1 VSPDN
6 AAAAAAAA
14 AGLYRGA
21 GSTPV
26 PDPTLLT
33 MAALNREIT
42 ALREILEARIG
53 GDREIIATRLAGMDE
68 AIKLLQTILDR
79 RAAETDVKVAHLQA
93 LHDQKFATVEE
104 RFKTVGVEFVS
115 VQTQFS
121 ERDVRGRDAAL
132 ANTTAVNAALQA
144 QKEAAGE
151 QAKSFTLSIDKSEKG
166 TLEQIAQQR
175 VLLETMKQT
184 LDGKVEDV
192 KERVT
197 RVESVAVGVVTAK
210 QDASTTHTASNQ
222 NVGMIVGLIGVALAI
237 VVALERFIR

>member
-1 VSPDN
+1 MADE
-6 AAAAAAAA
+6 AAAAAAA
-14 AGLYRGA
+14 AGLYRGV

-33 MAALNREIT
+33 SAALTREING
-42 ALREILEARIG
+42 LREIMDAKIEG
-53 GDREIIATRLAGMDE
+53 QQHVFETRLNGMDE

-79 RAAETDVKVAHLQA
+79 RSAETDVKVSHLQA
-93 LHDQKFATVEE
+93 LHDEK
-104 RFKTVGVEFVS
+104 FKTVGVEFVS

-184 LDGKVEDV
+184 LDGKVEDI

-197 RVESVAVGVVTAK
+197 RVESMALGATATRA
-210 QDASTTHTASNQ
+210 DATTAHTAGAQ
-222 NVGMIVGLIGVALAI
+222 NVGIIVGIIGVGIAVI
-237 VVALERFIR
+237 TVIERLIR

>member
-1 VSPDN
+1 MSSPPE
-6 AAAAAAAA
+6 AAIVVP
-14 AGLYRGA
+14 R
-21 GSTPV
+21 
-26 PDPTLLT
+26 PDPTVLT
-33 MAALNREIT
+33 TAALNQAITQLTHTREREMGS
-42 ALREILEARIG
+42 LREIFERMLIGQRDTFEARL
-53 GDREIIATRLAGMDE
+53 RGMDE
-68 AIKLLQTILDR
+68 AIKLLQTIQDR
-79 RAAETDVKVAHLQA
+79 FPEQVDVKVMHLQA
-93 LHDQKFATVEE
+93 LHDQ
-104 RFKTVGVEFVS
+104 RFKTVEVEFQS

-197 RVESVAVGVVTAK
+197 RVESVAVGVVTAR
-210 QDASTTHTASNQ
+210 QDATTTHTASNQ